1 MAIKKNSTIVEEVI
15 SHPQYIFIKAKVI
28 QMLKFYQKT
37 KNSNELDN
45 QEEELHGE
53 EKTEG

>member
-15 SHPQYIFIKAKVI
+15 SWPQYIFVKEKVMR
-28 QMLKFYQKT
+28 MLKFYQKT

-45 QEEELHGE
+45 EEEELHGE
-53 EKTEG
+53 EETE